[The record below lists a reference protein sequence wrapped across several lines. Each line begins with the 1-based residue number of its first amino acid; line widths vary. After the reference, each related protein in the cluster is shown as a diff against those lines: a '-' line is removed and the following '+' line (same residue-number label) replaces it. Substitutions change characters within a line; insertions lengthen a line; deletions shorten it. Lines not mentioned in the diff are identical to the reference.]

1 MKLMLVFVRRY
12 PGQSLFLVVALLLA
26 GLADGVG
33 LSALLP
39 LLNIALEGAA
49 TAGDNDFAKWVNETF
64 AELGMTPSLGLLLAV
79 IVVVITVKNVLI
91 FLSELRIGYIAA
103 DVATDLRMTLLRGL
117 IGARW
122 EYFVTQSVGKL
133 ANSMSTEA
141 WRAAN
146 AYVFAVRVLV
156 SVVQASVYTVIAVA
170 VSWQATVFCF
180 VLCAAIIGASQVLV
194 RISHKAGV
202 RQTDRYRSLLG
213 TLTDVMQSVKAF
225 KTMNREHVADDLIG
239 RETQKLKKALK
250 REVLGNAGLES
261 LQEPLFAFFVAGG
274 VYVAL
279 VMFEVQL
286 ATVVFMIAVLANVLK
301 QVARVQKQYQ
311 RLLTCESAY
320 YAIDE
325 TIARTKSLA
334 EHADGTLE
342 PSLQRAIELDRVTFA
357 YGDQTVLEGASLVIP
372 AGEITCLT
380 GDSGT
385 GKTTV
390 ADLIVGLMRPNDG
403 RVLIDSV
410 PLDRIDLG
418 AWRKSIGYVPQDSLL
433 LHDSILRNVT
443 LGDSD
448 VTREDAQQALE
459 AAGADFVAE
468 LPHGIDTIV
477 GERGTRFSGG
487 QRQRIMIARALVH
500 HPRLLVLDEATSA
513 LDQASE
519 AAICAT
525 LERLRGRLTIFAI
538 THRQSLADIADTV
551 YVVNERRVER
561 SNAPVRVGVIART
574 RA

>member
-26 GLADGVG
+26 GIAEGIG
-33 LSALLP
+33 FSALLP
-39 LLNIALEGAA
+39 LLNLALEGAV
-49 TAGDNDFAKWVNETF
+49 TAGDNDFAKFVAKTF
-64 AELGMTPSLGLLLAV
+64 TDLGLTPSIGVLLSV
-79 IVVVITVKNVLI
+79 IVVVITMKNVLI
-91 FLSELRIGYIAA
+91 FLSEQRIGYIAA

-122 EYFVTQSVGKL
+122 EFFVTQSVGKL

-146 AYVFAVRVLV
+146 AYTFAVRVLV
-156 SVVQASVYTVIAVA
+156 ALVQATVYTVIALA

-180 VLCAAIIGASQVLV
+180 VLCAVILAVSQVLV
-194 RISHKAGV
+194 RISHRAGE
-202 RQTDRYRSLLG
+202 RQTDRYRSLLA

-225 KTMNREHVADDLIG
+225 KTMSREHVADDLIG

-279 VMFEVQL
+279 IVFEVQL
-286 ATVVFMIAVLANVLK
+286 ATVVFMIAVLASVLK
-301 QVARVQKQYQ
+301 QAGRVQKQYQ

-320 YAIDE
+320 YAIEE
-325 TIARTKSLA
+325 TIARARSVA
-334 EHADGTLE
+334 EHAAGNRRPTLE
-342 PSLQRAIELDRVTFA
+342 RAIELDRVTFG
-357 YGDQTVLEGASLVIP
+357 YGDHVVLEDASLVIP
-372 AGEITCLT
+372 AGAITCLT

-390 ADLIVGLMRPNDG
+390 ADLIVGLMQPKAG
-403 RVLIDSV
+403 RVLIDGV
-410 PLDRIDLG
+410 PLDHIDLR
-418 AWRKSIGYVPQDSLL
+418 AWRTSIGYVPQDSLL

-443 LGDSD
+443 LGDAD
-448 VTREDAQQALE
+448 VTREDALQALE
-459 AAGADFVAE
+459 AAGADFVAD
-468 LPHGIDTIV
+468 LPHGVDTVV

-513 LDQASE
+513 LDSASE

-525 LERLRGRLTIFAI
+525 LERLRGKLTIFAI

-551 YVVNERRVER
+551 YVMHERRVER
-561 SNAPVRVGVIART
+561 STEKLRVGVIAST
-574 RA
+574 RG